1 MSNFKLVRC
10 AIVLCERVCAA
21 KLGGLDARPMFVS
34 AWFQPMGNSVR
45 STCYQFWFPPVVKF
59 PRSMDV
65 DLTVSL
71 TSGMCEDK
79 QVINDVLNA
88 LHVVFLLKETK
99 RN

>member
-1 MSNFKLVRC
+1 MTISSFQSPFARRPCRHHASVFDVCVSLVP
-10 AIVLCERVCAA
+10 VDGKFSPLH
-21 KLGGLDARPMFVS
+21 LLL
-34 AWFQPMGNSVR
+34 
-45 STCYQFWFPPVVKF
+45 FWFPPMVKP
-59 PRSMDV
+59 PRSMNV

-79 QVINDVLNA
+79 QVVNDVLNA